1 MVGTQSGS
9 WRIIQKLKGAMGMF
23 LNLRNIIFPM
33 CVAVASTSLLGCRA
47 TAAPD
52 AGFLDKPQLL
62 QQNDKLP
69 FDDTWLKSDVN
80 LLGYKKVY
88 VAPVDTTHL
97 LKLSWWERAAI
108 APGDQQQWAKDLAQ
122 YYRDKM
128 VAQFSDDDP
137 NNYQVVD
144 TPDDETLIMELAIVE
159 VVPTKVWLNAIGYA
173 TIGALDQG
181 ATAFEGRFRDRKTKE
196 VIAEF
201 KDREFGQLD
210 LVSVR
215 DLEWDGHSRHTIRAW
230 SDDLEQICYL
240 QPGQAIAPVSTV
252 TLLPW

>member
-1 MVGTQSGS
+1 MTTFTTFKTTILSLCVGLLATSG
-9 WRIIQKLKGAMGMF
+9 M
-23 LNLRNIIFPM
+23 
-33 CVAVASTSLLGCRA
+33 GCRA

-62 QQNDKLP
+62 QPNDKLP
-69 FDDTWLKSDVN
+69 FDDTWLKSDAN

-108 APGDQQQWAKDLAQ
+108 ASGDQQDWAKDLAD
-122 YYRDKM
+122 YYQQKM
-128 VAQFSDDDP
+128 VAQFADDDA
-137 NNYQVVD
+137 NRYQVVG
-144 TPDDETLIMELAIVE
+144 TPDDETLIIELAIVE

-181 ATAFEGRFRDRKTKE
+181 ATAFEGRFRDGKTKE

-210 LVSVR
+210 LISVR
-215 DLEWDGHSRHTIRAW
+215 DLEWDGHSRHTIRVW
-230 SDDLEQICYL
+230 TDDLEDLCYL

>member
-1 MVGTQSGS
+1 MTIRSNLKNTLLPICVALLSGS
-9 WRIIQKLKGAMGMF
+9 
-23 LNLRNIIFPM
+23 
-33 CVAVASTSLLGCRA
+33 VLGCRA

-52 AGFLDKPQLL
+52 AGFLDQPQLL
-62 QQNDKLP
+62 QVNDKLP
-69 FDDTWLKSDVN
+69 FDATWLKTDVN

-97 LKLSWWERAAI
+97 LKLTWWERAAI
-108 APGDQQQWAKDLAQ
+108 APGDQQEWAKKLAD
-122 YYRDKM
+122 YYKEKM
-128 VAQFSDDDP
+128 VAQFSDDDA
-137 NNYQVVD
+137 NRYQIVD
-144 TPDDETLIMELAIVE
+144 TPDADTLIIELAIVE

-181 ATAFEGRFRDRKTKE
+181 VTAFEGRFRDGKTKE

-215 DLEWDGHSRHTIRAW
+215 DLEWDGHSRHTIRVW
-230 SDDLEQICYL
+230 SDDLEEICYL
-240 QPGQAIAPVSTV
+240 QPGQAISPVSTV